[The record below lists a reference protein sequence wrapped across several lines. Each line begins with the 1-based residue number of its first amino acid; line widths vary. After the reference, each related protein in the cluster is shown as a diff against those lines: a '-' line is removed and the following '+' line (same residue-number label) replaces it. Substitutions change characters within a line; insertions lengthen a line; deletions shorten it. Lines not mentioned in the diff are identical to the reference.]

1 MTDII
6 KLYNPANA
14 AALTQEE
21 IINLQ
26 SLKLEQI
33 KELAKAYPN
42 SSHTRAYLLIIDSK
56 KPVEKQLP
64 QLSTWQNLYN
74 LITRNGL
81 RGFVAYGFRATT
93 QKPNRTIGKV
103 SKVRRSEVLDLS
115 DQELMTLPGFR
126 TKAENGEIRTHPSQ
140 TVTITKVKNLEPTTT
155 VTSNVEIKTT
165 NL

>member
-1 MTDII
+1 MDIV

-26 SLKLEQI
+26 SLTLDQI
-33 KELAKAYPN
+33 KQLAKAYPN
-42 SSHTRAYLLIIDSK
+42 TAHSRAYLLIIDSK

-64 QLSTWQNLYN
+64 QLSAWPNLYN

-81 RGFVAYGFRATT
+81 RFVAYGFRVNTPR
-93 QKPNRTIGKV
+93 QGRTIGRV

-115 DQELMTLPGFR
+115 DQELMTLKGFR
-126 TKAENGEIRTHPSQ
+126 TKAENGAIKIHPEQ
-140 TVTITKVKNLEPTTT
+140 TVTVTKVKNVEPVTT
-155 VTSNVEIKTT
+155 VTSNVDIKTT